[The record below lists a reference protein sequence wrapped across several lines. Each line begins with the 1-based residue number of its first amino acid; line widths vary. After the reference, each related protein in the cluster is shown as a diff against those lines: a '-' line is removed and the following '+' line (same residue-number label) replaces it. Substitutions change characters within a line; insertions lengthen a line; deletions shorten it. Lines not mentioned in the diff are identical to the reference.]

1 MQSTDK
7 FIVTPRGGN
16 NFVNEKEIG
25 GQTMIVNTSIEEAIN
40 VNRFGVIVALP
51 LNYSGNIQI
60 GDEVVVQHNVFR
72 DWFDSKGVTRKSV
85 CYFKENLYFLDEE
98 SIFLIFRD
106 GKYISVDYYC
116 FIEPIVEEQRWIG
129 KVEVEHQG
137 IVKFPNNYLES
148 QGVFAG
154 DRIAFKTDSEYEFEI
169 DGQKLYRMRVPNVLV
184 KISA

>member
-60 GDEVVVQHNVFR
+60 GD
-72 DWFDSKGVTRKSV
+72 
-85 CYFKENLYFLDEE
+85 
-98 SIFLIFRD
+98 
-106 GKYISVDYYC
+106 
-116 FIEPIVEEQRWIG
+116 
-129 KVEVEHQG
+129 
-137 IVKFPNNYLES
+137 
-148 QGVFAG
+148 
-154 DRIAFKTDSEYEFEI
+154 
-169 DGQKLYRMRVPNVLV
+169 
-184 KISA
+184 